1 MTGRYIH
8 ILLISVLTMAA
19 ACQKP
24 DGPDQNETAVPLSF
38 SVSAEDAVAAK
49 AGAGSEVTDNSN
61 LTSKPFGIYGIY
73 TATEDEDEGTNV
85 FLSSSAMEVSHD
97 GTQWTY
103 SPTAYWNINQFYR
116 FRAYHPYSGDA
127 FIVNPSSNTH
137 RLMIEYKIAAGQ
149 EDLLVGFTSV
159 EANVTNIR
167 KKVPITFIHA
177 LCALQFKIAFENSND
192 IPDDYK
198 DDITNFHLHGII
210 PTGTLVY
217 GHEEGDYLSDELKW
231 IATYYDEAN
240 YYEWSGSKTF
250 GKYNGSNAVTIC
262 DGTKGIV
269 FAIPQTISSTPEKLT
284 SVHFKTS
291 RGGAADHHANLPHTT
306 WEPGKIYT
314 YTLLIQKSDI
324 KVLLS
329 IKDWNEIQSNENIYI

>member
-8 ILLISVLTMAA
+8 ILLISLLTMAS
-19 ACQKP
+19 CQKP

-49 AGAGSEVTDNSN
+49 AGAGSEVTNNSN
-61 LTSKPFGIYGIY
+61 LTDKPFGIYGIY
-73 TATEDEDEGTNV
+73 TATENEDEGTNV
-85 FLSSSAMEVSHD
+85 FLSSSAMEVRHD

-137 RLMIEYKIAAGQ
+137 RLMIEYKIASGQ
-149 EDLLVGFTSV
+149 EDLLVGFKSV

-167 KKVPITFIHA
+167 TKVPITFRHA

-192 IPDDYK
+192 IPDDYT

-217 GHEEGDYLSDELKW
+217 GHEEGDYHSEELKW
-231 IATYYDEAN
+231 IATYYDAAD
-240 YYEWSGSKTF
+240 YYEWSGLKTF
-250 GKYNGSNAVTIC
+250 GKYDESNAVTIF
-262 DGTKGIV
+262 DGAEGIV

-291 RGGAADHHANLPHTT
+291 RGGAADHQAILPSTT

-314 YTLLIQKSDI
+314 YTFLIKKSDI
-324 KVLLS
+324 EVWLS

>member
-8 ILLISVLTMAA
+8 ILLISLLTMAS
-19 ACQKP
+19 CQKP

-49 AGAGSEVTDNSN
+49 AGAGSKVTNNSN
-61 LTSKPFGIYGIY
+61 LTDKPFGIYGIY
-73 TATEDEDEGTNV
+73 TATENDDEGTNV
-85 FLSSSAMEVSHD
+85 FLSSSAMEVIHD

-137 RLMIEYKIAAGQ
+137 RLMIEYKIASGQ

-167 KKVPITFIHA
+167 TKVPITFKHA
-177 LCALQFKIAFENSND
+177 LCALQFKIAFEDSND
-192 IPDDYK
+192 IPDYYT

-217 GHEEGDYLSDELKW
+217 GHEEGDYHSEELRW
-231 IATYYDEAN
+231 IATYYDEAD
-240 YYEWSGSKTF
+240 YYEWSGLKTF
-250 GKYNGSNAVTIC
+250 GKYDGSNAVTIF
-262 DGTKGIV
+262 DGTEGIV
-269 FAIPQTISSTPEKLT
+269 FAIPQTISTPEKLT

-291 RGGAADHHANLPHTT
+291 RGGAADHQAILPSTT

-314 YTLLIQKSDI
+314 YTFLIQKSDI
-324 KVLLS
+324 EVLLS

>member
-73 TATEDEDEGTNV
+73 AATEDEDEGTNV

-149 EDLLVGFTSV
+149 EDLLVGFKSV

-167 KKVPITFIHA
+167 QKVPITFRHA

-192 IPDDYK
+192 IPDDYT

-217 GHEEGDYLSDELKW
+217 GHEEGDHLSDELKW
-231 IATYYDEAN
+231 IATYYDEAD
-240 YYEWSGSKTF
+240 YYEWSGSNTF
-250 GKYNGSNAVTIC
+250 GKYDGSNAVTIF
-262 DGTKGIV
+262 DGTEGIV

-291 RGGAADHHANLPHTT
+291 RGGAADHQAILPYTT

-324 KVLLS
+324 RVLLS

>member
-1 MTGRYIH
+1 
-8 ILLISVLTMAA
+8 MAA

-85 FLSSSAMEVSHD
+85 FLSSSAMEVIYD
-97 GTQWTY
+97 VTEWTY

-127 FIVNPSSNTH
+127 FVVNPASDTH
-137 RLMIEYKIAAGQ
+137 RLMIEYKVAAGQ
-149 EDLLVGFTSV
+149 EDLLVGFTAL
-159 EANVTNIR
+159 EANVTNIQ
-167 KKVPITFIHA
+167 KKVPINFKHA
-177 LCALQFKIAFENSND
+177 LCALQFKVAFKNSAD
-192 IPDDYK
+192 IPDDYT
-198 DDITNFHLHGII
+198 DQITSFHLHGII

-217 GHEEGDYLSDELKW
+217 GHEDGNELVEELRW
-231 IATYYDEAN
+231 IATYYDASD
-240 YYEWSGSKTF
+240 YYDWTGSKEF
-250 GKYNGSNAVTIC
+250 GKYDDNNAVTIF
-262 DGTKGIV
+262 DGEHGMV
-269 FAIPQTISSTPEKLT
+269 FAIPQTISSTPEKST
-284 SVHFKTS
+284 SVHFKTA
-291 RGGAADHHANLPHTT
+291 RGGAADHQATLPSVT

-314 YTLLIQKSDI
+314 YTLLIEKSDI
-324 KVLLS
+324 TVLIS
-329 IKDWNEIQSNENIYI
+329 IKDWNEVQSNENIYI

>member
-167 KKVPITFIHA
+167 KKVPITFRHA

-192 IPDDYK
+192 IPDGYT

-217 GHEEGDYLSDELKW
+217 GHEEGDYHSEELKW
-231 IATYYDEAN
+231 IATYYDEAD
-240 YYEWSGSKTF
+240 YYEWSGLTTF
-250 GKYNGSNAVTIC
+250 GKYDGSNAVTIF
-262 DGTKGIV
+262 DGAEGIV

-291 RGGAADHHANLPHTT
+291 RGGAADHHANLPYTT